1 MQWHPILAAATT
13 ATSSRFGNRFDRVP
27 AMGLRL
33 AVCLGQRHGPKQ
45 PAWGGANRASQRYDR
60 SEASLSGCLQR

>member
-1 MQWHPILAAATT
+1 MQWHPMLAAATR

-33 AVCLGQRHGPKQ
+33 AVCLGR
-45 PAWGGANRASQRYDR
+45 GGANRASQRYDR
-60 SEASLSGCLQR
+60 SEARLSGCLQR